1 MVLPSGLIA
10 AIKRRAGELRLSI
23 TAYIT
28 KLVEQDLAAGAGADA
43 SDMPVQAR
51 LQALEERV
59 TDLEQQTL

>member
-10 AIKRRAGELRLSI
+10 AIKRRAGERRLSI

-28 KLVEQDLAAGAGADA
+28 KLVEQDLAEGAAAATDG
-43 SDMPVQAR
+43 MPMQER

-59 TDLEQQTL
+59 AELEQQSL